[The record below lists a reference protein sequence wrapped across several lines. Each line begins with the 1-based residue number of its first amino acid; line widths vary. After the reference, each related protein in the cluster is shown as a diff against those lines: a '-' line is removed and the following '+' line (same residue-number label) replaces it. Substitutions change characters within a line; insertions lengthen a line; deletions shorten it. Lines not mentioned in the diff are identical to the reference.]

1 VEAFKPHLSAVADYP
16 YTKSDARVK
25 LDQNESPED
34 FPAELKAR
42 ALERLARLPWNRYPE
57 LHAEDVRGAVARHEG
72 WPEEGVVLSPGS
84 NLLVL
89 ALAEA
94 AASVIDTSPAFPYY
108 KGAAKAA
115 ATPYRSVPL
124 GEGFTLPLAGLL
136 AELDRAP
143 GVLFLPN
150 PHGPTGRLFEQ
161 ADLAA
166 LAVRA
171 RERGALLVVDEAY
184 HAFAGT
190 DSRPLARGNPHVAL
204 LRTFSKSWCLGGIR
218 AGYLLA
224 APAVAAVARALL
236 PPFCIPAHTGAIL
249 LTALEAPGYVAPLVQ
264 RIRTERERLLA
275 ALARHPSWRAY
286 PSASNFILV
295 RTPDAQ
301 AAHAKLLA
309 AGVLVRR
316 QDHYPG
322 LEGCVRVSVGTP
334 AENDLLLSA
343 AFAGA

>member
-1 VEAFKPHLSAVADYP
+1 VDPFKPHLAGVAEYP
-16 YTKSDARVK
+16 YAKVDARIK
-25 LDQNESPED
+25 LDQNESPDD
-34 FPAELKAR
+34 FPADLKAR
-42 ALERLARLPWNRYPE
+42 AVERIARLPWNRYPE
-57 LHAEDVRGAVARHEG
+57 LHAEDVRAAIARHEG

-108 KGAAKAA
+108 GGAATSAG
-115 ATPYRSVPL
+115 TPYRAVPL
-124 GEGFTLPLAGLL
+124 GEGFALPREGLL
-136 AELDRAP
+136 AALDGPA

-150 PHGPTGRLFEQ
+150 PHGPTGRLFDA
-161 ADLAA
+161 ADLEA
-166 LAVRA
+166 LGRKA

-184 HAFAGT
+184 HAFSGT
-190 DSRPLARGNPHVAL
+190 DARPLARANPSVAV

-224 APAVAAVARALL
+224 SPGVAAVARALL

-249 LTALEAPGYVAPLVQ
+249 LTALESPGYVAPLVA
-264 RIRTERERLLA
+264 RIRAERDRLIG
-275 ALARHPSWRAY
+275 ALARVPGWRPY

-295 RTPDAQ
+295 RTPDAA

-309 AGVLVRR
+309 SGILVRR

-322 LEGCVRVSVGTP
+322 LEGCIRVSVGTRE
-334 AENDLLLSA
+334 ENDLLL
-343 AFAGA
+343 AGALRGG